1 MRRFRQLT
9 ALDRAEIIDLL
20 SHKASQLEDNVQIV
34 KTLRTILNGFE
45 SGHPGLR
52 LMAVAAVMASDF
64 VSKDLLDEDGM
75 PLETLEWL
83 KQEKAA
89 NDIPAAHPLI
99 RLSAVT

>member
-1 MRRFRQLT
+1 M
-9 ALDRAEIIDLL
+9 
-20 SHKASQLEDNVQIV
+20 
-34 KTLRTILNGFE
+34 
-45 SGHPGLR
+45 
-52 LMAVAAVMASDF
+52 AAVMASDF